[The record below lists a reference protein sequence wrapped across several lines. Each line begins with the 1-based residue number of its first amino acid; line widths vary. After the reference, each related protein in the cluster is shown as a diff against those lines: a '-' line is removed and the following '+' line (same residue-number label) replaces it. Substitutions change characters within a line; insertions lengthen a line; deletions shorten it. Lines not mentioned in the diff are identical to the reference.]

1 MKTIRRTTWNTFQTT
16 CYTHDVAQDQRS
28 AGGTHNRQVRWNG
41 HQWEMRIRQSNGANE
56 AYSQAWGVTDAE
68 GEAAFEKAKKY

>member
-1 MKTIRRTTWNTFQTT
+1 MTKLNKRPWNTYRPT

-41 HQWEMRIRQSNGANE
+41 HQWQMRIRQSNGSHE
-56 AYSQAWGVTDAE
+56 AFSETWAVTDAD
-68 GEAAFEKAKKY
+68 GEAAFETAKTY